1 MNHYGVVLRQL
12 RILKKLPIKEAAR
25 RIERSAGWLSEIE
38 NSKGSARIHPAEFER
53 IVAAY
58 EGEPYRKQFGIWA
71 ARSHKQDA
79 PILDASFGGAVL
91 KFLRKKAKMPL
102 REAAE
107 EVGLS
112 ACYISCIETGSKPL
126 SQPMRDKLMRI
137 YGYSPASFKNFTTE
151 DKRSKNVP
159 VRYKLALL
167 LRQLDEARIEKVL
180 GFARSVAEAP
190 TAPQSPTQGAS

>member
-1 MNHYGVVLRQL
+1 MNHYGVILRQL
-12 RILKKLPIKEAAR
+12 RALKKLPIKEAAR
-25 RIERSAGWLSEIE
+25 RIEKSAGWLSEIE
-38 NSKGSARIHPAEFER
+38 NSKGSARIHPQEFER

-71 ARSHKQDA
+71 ASSHKQKA
-79 PILDASFGGAVL
+79 SVLDASFGGAVL

-102 REAAE
+102 KEAARG
-107 EVGLS
+107 VGFS
-112 ACYISCIETGSKPL
+112 ACYLSCIETGSKPL
-126 SQPMRDKLMRI
+126 AQPLRDKLMRI

-167 LRQLDEARIEKVL
+167 LRQLDEARVEKVL
-180 GFARSVAEAP
+180 GFALSVAEAP
-190 TAPQSPTQGAS
+190 AASQSSPQGAL